1 LRASTARKS
10 ARGVVPTVMERAGFD
25 AFCRT
30 LPHAH
35 HVVQWGGSS
44 VWKVDAKVFAI
55 GSEEDG
61 GALHVTFKTSPGS
74 FDILKSLPG
83 LRPAP
88 YLASRG
94 LKWIQRTGSE
104 TLDDDALRD
113 YLRESHRL
121 AAEALPKATRR
132 RLGLLCGPQSQ
143 STTPRRGTRP

>member
-1 LRASTARKS
+1 
-10 ARGVVPTVMERAGFD
+10 MERAGFD
-25 AFCRT
+25 AFCGT
-30 LPHAH
+30 LAYAH

-61 GALHVTFKTSPGS
+61 GFFHVTFKASPQS

-94 LKWIQRTGSE
+94 LKWIQRTGPE
-104 TLDDDALRD
+104 TLDDDGLRD

-121 AAEALPKATRR
+121 AAENLPKATRR
-132 RLGLLCGPQSQ
+132 KLGLSSITASQ
-143 STTPRRGTRP
+143 STTSRKGTLR